1 VEVILLNPYKLAW
14 LQECNADYGTDR
26 SINRPNQSPQVM
38 DNIQQKLISDAV
50 VGATLS
56 GIMTASQFM
65 STSQM
70 KGRMGMALRVGGRV
84 GVRAVPIVGI
94 ALTVY
99 DVYSFFKD

>member
-1 VEVILLNPYKLAW
+1 MEVILLNQYKLAW
-14 LQECNADYGTDR
+14 LQEVNAEYLSPVAQQSAGE
-26 SINRPNQSPQVM
+26 SPQPHN
-38 DNIQQKLISDAV
+38 NIQQKLISDAV

-56 GIMTASQFM
+56 GIMTASQYM

-99 DVYSFFKD
+99 DVYSFFSD

>member
-1 VEVILLNPYKLAW
+1 MILLNPYKLSW
-14 LQECNADYGTDR
+14 LQECNADYGTIR
-26 SINRPNQSPQVM
+26 SVIHTNSSPTVM
-38 DNIQQKLISDAV
+38 DNVQQKLISDAV

-65 STSQM
+65 STSQL

-99 DVYSFFKD
+99 DVYSFLKD

>member
-14 LQECNADYGTDR
+14 LQEINAEY
-26 SINRPNQSPQVM
+26 ISPVSQYSKG
-38 DNIQQKLISDAV
+38 DDPKPHNNIQQKLISDAV

-99 DVYSFFKD
+99 DVYSFLSD